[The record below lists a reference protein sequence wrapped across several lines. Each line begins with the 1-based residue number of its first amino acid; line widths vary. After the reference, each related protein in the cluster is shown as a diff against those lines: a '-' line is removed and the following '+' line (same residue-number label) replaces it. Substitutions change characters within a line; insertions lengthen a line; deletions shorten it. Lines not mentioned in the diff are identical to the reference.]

1 MSLPLEVAVGTL
13 LEPRPEL
20 PDFSVEILAG
30 RRGLNRPIRSPHV
43 QKTGL
48 ALAGFHEYIRA
59 GRVLVFGE
67 SEVRFLESRSPDQ
80 RTALAAR
87 LLEHDIPCIL
97 STAGLRPAP
106 ELVAACDAAGV
117 PLLLTLTSTGTA
129 IAKITAR
136 LEDHLAERI
145 TVHGTLVDLLGLGVL
160 ILGESGIGK
169 SECALDLIA
178 RGHRLVAD
186 DVVDVRRRAESTL
199 EGSAPETA
207 RFFMEVRG
215 VGLIDVQALYGVSA
229 TCIAKTIGLV
239 VQLER
244 WDVTR
249 EYERLGLD
257 DHTHELLER
266 ARAAGQDARRS
277 RAQHRD
283 AGGRRGPQRVAQGSW
298 LQPGARAHR
307 AAGPTPARR
316 DAAAGDRA
324 MTAARRRR
332 PETPRG
338 RFIVVT
344 GLSGAGKS
352 QAIRALE
359 DLGYFCVDNLPTQL
373 IPTLANL
380 SKRGSAD
387 LPKVALVIDVRE
399 GSFLREFPRVWK
411 RLKATPG
418 LDPLLVFLEASHD
431 TLVRRFSETRRPHPL
446 AHGRSVVEGLRA
458 ERRQM
463 QKIRELAD
471 DIVDTTHLTVHQL
484 RERFLG
490 FSEARS
496 TRQKLLVT
504 LLSFGFKHGLPV
516 DADLVFDVRFLPNPH
531 FVDRLRPQT
540 GRDPAVVRFL
550 RASAADWRVSRAT
563 ERSVVVPGAAVR
575 ARRQELPDHRHRLHR
590 RAPSLGDGG
599 RGADAGVAQGG
610 GRAACRCVTAMWSR
624 R

>member
-1 MSLPLEVAVGTL
+1 M
-13 LEPRPEL
+13 
-20 PDFSVEILAG
+20 
-30 RRGLNRPIRSPHV
+30 
-43 QKTGL
+43 
-48 ALAGFHEYIRA
+48 
-59 GRVLVFGE
+59 
-67 SEVRFLESRSPDQ
+67 
-80 RTALAAR
+80 
-87 LLEHDIPCIL
+87 
-97 STAGLRPAP
+97 
-106 ELVAACDAAGV
+106 
-117 PLLLTLTSTGTA
+117 
-129 IAKITAR
+129 
-136 LEDHLAERI
+136 
-145 TVHGTLVDLLGLGVL
+145 
-160 ILGESGIGK
+160 
-169 SECALDLIA
+169 
-178 RGHRLVAD
+178 
-186 DVVDVRRRAESTL
+186 
-199 EGSAPETA
+199 
-207 RFFMEVRG
+207 
-215 VGLIDVQALYGVSA
+215 
-229 TCIAKTIGLV
+229 
-239 VQLER
+239 
-244 WDVTR
+244 
-249 EYERLGLD
+249 
-257 DHTHELLER
+257 
-266 ARAAGQDARRS
+266 
-277 RAQHRD
+277 
-283 AGGRRGPQRVAQGSW
+283 
-298 LQPGARAHR
+298 
-307 AAGPTPARR
+307 TP
-316 DAAAGDRA
+316 
-324 MTAARRRR
+324 ARRRR
-332 PETPRG
+332 PQAPRG

-418 LDPLLVFLEASHD
+418 LDPLLVFLEATHD

-496 TRQKLLVT
+496 ARQKLLIT

-550 RASAADWRVSRAT
+550 ERQPQTGEFLARLSDLLLFLVPQYVHEGKSYLTIAIGCTGGRH
-563 ERSVVVPGAAVR
+563 RSVMVAEALMPVLRKAAGVR
-575 ARRQELPDHRHRLHR
+575 VQVRHR
-590 RAPSLGDGG
+590 D
-599 RGADAGVAQGG
+599 VE
-610 GRAACRCVTAMWSR
+610 
-624 R
+624 